1 MCKREIFAFI
11 FRSTSQITLFKSSPF
26 SSNNEYYIYHTVS
39 LLLVLRSLKDRAA
52 WWQSIS
58 AMNVLYLVAS
68 LDSSMFTMHMTE
80 AAETMMTERIIKIL
94 VFNQRLHFFLS
105 ICMFYTVADL
115 ASSVWH
121 TTTNATS
128 QICSHFYHSAYFF
141 FFISLREH
149 FSQIKYKILTD
160 SSLDK

>member
-80 AAETMMTERIIKIL
+80 AAETMTEKIIKIL